1 MTQTPQQYF
10 KLILL
15 TVVEKAFAAA
25 GYQLEERPMQWA
37 GGQFRFAKPFENGLY
52 GFIEF
57 QVLAYAE
64 GAPSRFRVTLVRSDQ
79 ANAAQPSNHPR
90 YVRKSLSAL
99 VVSDFGVAILPS
111 ADHWWT
117 YRDVTDLGK
126 GLAEAGHLIVG
137 YGMPYLAGDL
147 EIPQA

>member
-1 MTQTPQQYF
+1 MSSPQQYF

-25 GYQLEERPMQWA
+25 GYYLEDRPVQWA
-37 GGQFRFAKPFENGLY
+37 GGQFRFAKSFEDGLY

-64 GAPSRFRVTLVRSDQ
+64 GAPSRFRVALVRSDK
-79 ANAAQPSNHPR
+79 ANAALPSDHPR
-90 YVRKSLSAL
+90 YVRTSLSAL

-111 ADHWWT
+111 PDHWWT
-117 YRDVTDLGK
+117 YRDVTELGK
-126 GLAEAGHLIVG
+126 GLAEAGHLVVG
-137 YGMPYLAGDL
+137 YGMPYLSGDL
-147 EIPQA
+147 EPP

>member
-1 MTQTPQQYF
+1 MSQSPQAYF

-25 GYQLEERPMQWA
+25 GYQLEDRPVQWA
-37 GGQFRFAKPFENGLY
+37 GGQFRFSKPLTDGLY
-52 GFIEF
+52 AFIEF

-64 GAPSRFRVTLVRSDQ
+64 GAPSRFRVTLARSDQ
-79 ANAAQPSNHPR
+79 PNAAQPSHHPR
-90 YVRKSLSAL
+90 YVRKSLSEL

-117 YRDVTDLGK
+117 YQNVTELGK

-137 YGMPYLAGDL
+137 YGMPYLSGDL
-147 EIPQA
+147 EPPG